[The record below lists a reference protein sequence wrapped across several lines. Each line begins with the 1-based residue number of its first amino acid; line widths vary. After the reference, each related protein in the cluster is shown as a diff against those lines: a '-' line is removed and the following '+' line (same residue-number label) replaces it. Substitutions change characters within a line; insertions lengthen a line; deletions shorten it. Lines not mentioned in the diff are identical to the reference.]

1 MTAEDR
7 TFTCAECRRT
17 WPYDAV
23 DKVPSL
29 KHKACICETCAS
41 PKAFNHFG
49 GATYDP
55 ARDRERLGAQF
66 CTVVELMADGKARTL
81 QEIARE
87 TGFPEASISARLRD
101 IRKHYGTDAME
112 SKRLSGGCWTY
123 TAHIEVA
130 A

>member
-1 MTAEDR
+1 MGAE
-7 TFTCAECRRT
+7 TFTCPLCKRT

-23 DKVPSL
+23 DKVPCM
-29 KHKACICETCAS
+29 KHRKCICGECAS
-41 PKAFNHFG
+41 PESFSDFG

-55 ARDRERLGAQF
+55 ARDRERLGHQF
-66 CTVVELMADGKARTL
+66 CTVVELMADGKSRTL

-112 SKRLSGGCWTY
+112 SRRGDRNQWIY

>member
-1 MTAEDR
+1 MAEDR
-7 TFTCAECRRT
+7 TFTCPLCQQS
-17 WPYDAV
+17 WPYEAADI
-23 DKVPSL
+23 VPNQKL
-29 KHKACICETCAS
+29 RKCICSGCDS

-66 CTVVELMADGKARTL
+66 CAVVELMADGKARTL

-112 SKRLSGGCWTY
+112 SKRASGGLWTY
-123 TAHIEVA
+123 RAHIEVA

>member
-1 MTAEDR
+1 MGAEN
-7 TFTCAECRRT
+7 FTCAECRRT

-55 ARDRERLGAQF
+55 ARDRERLGRQLCA
-66 CTVVELMADGKARTL
+66 VVELMADGKARTL

-112 SKRLSGGCWTY
+112 SRRGDRNQWIY

>member
-1 MTAEDR
+1 MAEDR
-7 TFTCAECRRT
+7 TFTCPLCQQSWSYEAA
-17 WPYDAV
+17 DI
-23 DKVPSL
+23 VPSL
-29 KHKACICETCAS
+29 KHKKCICSGCAS

-66 CTVVELMADGKARTL
+66 CRIVELMADGKARTL

-112 SKRLSGGCWTY
+112 SRRGDRNQWIY